1 MKFWSKLK
9 TYLTRPRKPTAYER
23 IQAQAEERG
32 KVLTRAEALH
42 KKIASFAQQA
52 ADLNLNDVA
61 QVFIDMM
68 RELAD
73 TRKAVIPELEAF
85 VNASREDQ
93 PAQADK
99 TAEKVAVLQSCIE
112 SVEAKLKTIPHPG
125 KLRRTNTVED
135 GRLVRA
141 NFKPKPR

>member
-9 TYLTRPRKPTAYER
+9 TYLTRPRKLTAYKR
-23 IQAQAEERG
+23 ILAQAEERG
-32 KVLTRAEALH
+32 KVLNRAEALH
-42 KKIASFAQQA
+42 QKIAAFARQA
-52 ADLNLNDVA
+52 VDLNLNDVA

-68 RELAD
+68 GELAD
-73 TRKAVIPELEAF
+73 ARKAVIPELAAF
-85 VNASREDQ
+85 ISAAREDR

-112 SVEAKLKTIPHPG
+112 SVEARLKTIPHPG
-125 KLRRTNTVED
+125 KFRRTNAVED

-141 NFKPKPR
+141 NFRPKP